1 MRNLK
6 ISVGKSRY
14 EKSWKNIDITWEEL
28 KNMLCKPFIT
38 HETVEEYKNFLSQ
51 KKKKLRI
58 SVGSL
63 AVI

>member
-28 KNMLCKPFIT
+28 KNKLCKPFID
-38 HETVEEYKNFLSQ
+38 VYKRQ
-51 KKKKLRI
+51 
-58 SVGSL
+58 
-63 AVI
+63 